1 MSTVHPPTTGTRAA
15 AHPHTGAH
23 RAGHVVAV
31 LVNLLILYLVNVRP
45 GWDAVPFLTPET
57 TQVLPW
63 VNASL
68 WVTVVAESLYVAW
81 DTGWFRA
88 LGDIVTTGVGLAAI
102 VRMWE
107 VFPLDVSRGWELAA
121 RVVLVVAVFGSLIGI
136 GVALARLIR
145 SLAAAGRST

>member
-1 MSTVHPPTTGTRAA
+1 MSTVHPPTAGSHAA

-45 GWDAVPFLTPET
+45 GWDAVPFLTAET

-68 WVTVVAESLYVAW
+68 WVSVVAESLYVAW

-88 LGDIVTTGVGLAAI
+88 LGDIVTTSVGLAAI
-102 VRMWE
+102 VKMWD
-107 VFPLDVSRGWELAA
+107 VFPLDLSGAWEVAA
-121 RVVLVVAVFGSLIGI
+121 RVLLVIAVLGSLVGI

-145 SLAAAGRST
+145 ALAPSGRST

>member
-1 MSTVHPPTTGTRAA
+1 MSTVHPPTTGTQAA

-23 RAGHVVAV
+23 RVGHVVAV

-88 LGDIVTTGVGLAAI
+88 LGDIVTTSVGLAAI
-102 VRMWE
+102 VKVWD
-107 VFPLDVSRGWELAA
+107 VFPLDVSSGWEVAA
-121 RVVLVVAVFGSLIGI
+121 RVVLLLAAFGSLVGI

-145 SLAAAGRST
+145 SLAASGRST

>member
-1 MSTVHPPTTGTRAA
+1 MSTVHPPTTGSHVT
-15 AHPHTGAH
+15 PHVGSH

-31 LVNLLILYLVNVRP
+31 LVNLLVLYLVNVRP
-45 GWDAVPFLTPET
+45 GWDAVPFLTAET

-88 LGDIVTTGVGLAAI
+88 LGDIVTTSVGLAAL
-102 VRMWE
+102 VKLWE
-107 VFPLDVSRGWELAA
+107 VFPLDVTGTWEVLA
-121 RVVLVVAVFGSLIGI
+121 RVVLVLGVVGSLVGIGI
-136 GVALARLIR
+136 ALARLIR
-145 SLAAAGRST
+145 SLASSGGST